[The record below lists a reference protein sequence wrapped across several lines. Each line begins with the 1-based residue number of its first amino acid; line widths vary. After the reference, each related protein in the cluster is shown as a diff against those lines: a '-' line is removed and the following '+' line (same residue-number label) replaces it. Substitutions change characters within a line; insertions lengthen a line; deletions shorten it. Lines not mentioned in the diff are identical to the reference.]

1 MFAQVSRTVVALIA
15 VAVLLG
21 GCVRSEEAGDEPAGQ
36 APGTAESEAPESRFM
51 LALRR
56 VPAPRGDLWIEFG
69 DVQRLGE
76 LADSDPGGA
85 WDDDVRHLG
94 LGALAPRAHLTAG
107 LGLDVR
113 AAELAIA
120 SGGGSE
126 RAGALLGG
134 QDADAVYAAA
144 RAQGWEGETALSR
157 DEAPAE
163 PMTTALGHL
172 IALQDDVLYTAA
184 GVEPSW
190 DSVEDLAAEDPE
202 VRAYAACLGEVAAAV
217 IAGDVAVGVR
227 PDDAGVPVTLMC
239 TSGPDPD
246 ELAASLPSAV
256 EGTSR
261 VIEPGTPYSRHVAP
275 PDTEILD
282 QGMVR
287 AAMRHRPG
295 TGAGWIFTLLRARD
309 LPGTVQYRG
318 EN

>member
-1 MFAQVSRTVVALIA
+1 
-15 VAVLLG
+15 
-21 GCVRSEEAGDEPAGQ
+21 
-36 APGTAESEAPESRFM
+36 M

-76 LADSDPGGA
+76 LADSNPGGV

-144 RAQGWEGETALSR
+144 RAQGWEGETVLSR
-157 DEAPAE
+157 DEDPAE

-172 IALQDDVLYTAA
+172 IGLQDDVLYTAA

-190 DSVEDLAAEDPE
+190 DSVEDLAAEDPA
-202 VRAYAACLGEVAAAV
+202 VRAYATCLGEVAAAV

-227 PDDAGVPVTLMC
+227 PDDAGAPVTLMC
-239 TSGPDPD
+239 TSSPDPD
-246 ELAASLPSAV
+246 EFAASLPAAI

-261 VIEPGTPYSRHVAP
+261 VIDPGTPYSRHIAP
-275 PDTEILD
+275 PETEILE

-287 AAMRHRPG
+287 ATMRHQPG

-309 LPGTVQYRG
+309 LPGTTQYRG
-318 EN
+318 ES